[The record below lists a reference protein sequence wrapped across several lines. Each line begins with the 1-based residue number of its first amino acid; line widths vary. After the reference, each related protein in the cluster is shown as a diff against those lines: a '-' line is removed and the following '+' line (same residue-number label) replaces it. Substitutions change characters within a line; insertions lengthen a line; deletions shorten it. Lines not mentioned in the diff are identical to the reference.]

1 MSSHLRPFFEGGGR
15 IVSNISFVFCLFFP
29 KPTAMVMS
37 GRSVHLSTL
46 FSWANLN
53 KRLTST
59 VHILSL
65 VIDNNSLKWFSGRE
79 ENGRRNYFMVNLHAS
94 MGNIMFKY
102 QPTVE
107 EINQTTTLNQPFQI
121 ELLSCQLSDSESNLQ
136 DRIKTASSYV
146 KCTVQVN
153 V

>member
-1 MSSHLRPFFEGGGR
+1 M
-15 IVSNISFVFCLFFP
+15 FCLFVT
-29 KPTAMVMS
+29 KPIAMVMS
-37 GRSVHLSTL
+37 GRSVHLTTL

-79 ENGRRNYFMVNLHAS
+79 ENGRRNCFMVYLHAS

-102 QPTVE
+102 PPTVE

-121 ELLSCQLSDSESNLQ
+121 ELLSCQLSDSERNLQ
-136 DRIKTASSYV
+136 DRIKMASSNV
-146 KCTVQVN
+146 RCTVQVH